1 LTARYIYQA
10 GTKVDHIDPMVFYGK
25 AIAQEIKG
33 TLGIT
38 GL

>member
-1 LTARYIYQA
+1 LTVRHICQTE
-10 GTKVDHIDPMVFYGK
+10 TKVDHIDPIVFYGK